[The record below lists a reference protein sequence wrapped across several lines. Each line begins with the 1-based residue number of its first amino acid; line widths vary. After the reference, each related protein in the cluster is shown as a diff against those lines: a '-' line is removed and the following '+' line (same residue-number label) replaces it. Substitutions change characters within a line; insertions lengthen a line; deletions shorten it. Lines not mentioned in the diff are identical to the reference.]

1 MSTPPRTRADQRGA
15 DLWFR
20 LMGLPTFV
28 PLRRWFTDLPRRVA
42 PLIASVTV
50 ARFLLQDLVDDA
62 IEVAVEFFGTDEWA
76 IFASVLVLIGIAL
89 AIAWTAYALLRGLLR
104 RLRPPV
110 GTTVATAAIVLCLAG
125 LIVGGYLMTPDATV
139 GPVLSALA
147 LVLGCV
153 LFTGMGGG
161 ALLTWASRL
170 AVRNVSAIGYM
181 ASIALPVILMLVV
194 FAFFSGEVW
203 QMASALGWR
212 SIWTVALVVG
222 ALAVVVVLSVCAKEL
237 DDDMHVQG
245 HEHRLALVVG
255 TPAEGWMREST
266 PHRPLHRAQRINL
279 LLVMAVAQVLQAV
292 FFAALLWMLLVVIGA
307 IAIPYGVVELWV
319 GAGSA
324 SMPLEVV
331 RIEVASATLP
341 ITVNLLKAA
350 ALLSVIATLPFV
362 FSAVSEARYRE
373 RFFDPIMADM
383 RRAIAVRDAL
393 RA

>member
-42 PLIASVTV
+42 PLIASVTI

-89 AIAWTAYALLRGLLR
+89 AIAWIAYALLRGLLR

-110 GTTVATAAIVLCLAG
+110 GAIVATAAVVLCLAG
-125 LIVGGYLMTPDATV
+125 LIVGGYLVTPDATV

-170 AVRNVSAIGYM
+170 A
-181 ASIALPVILMLVV
+181 
-194 FAFFSGEVW
+194 
-203 QMASALGWR
+203 
-212 SIWTVALVVG
+212 
-222 ALAVVVVLSVCAKEL
+222 
-237 DDDMHVQG
+237 
-245 HEHRLALVVG
+245 
-255 TPAEGWMREST
+255 
-266 PHRPLHRAQRINL
+266 
-279 LLVMAVAQVLQAV
+279 
-292 FFAALLWMLLVVIGA
+292 
-307 IAIPYGVVELWV
+307 
-319 GAGSA
+319 

-341 ITVNLLKAA
+341 LTVNLLKAA

-393 RA
+393 RV